1 MIILAAIPAF
11 TRPGADLLPQVS
23 LIALVFAAV
32 GVPSAGLWGLIG
44 TGARRVLRQGRGLR
58 AFNIAMALLM
68 LASLIP
74 ALKS

>member
-1 MIILAAIPAF
+1 
-11 TRPGADLLPQVS
+11 
-23 LIALVFAAV
+23 
-32 GVPSAGLWGLIG
+32 
-44 TGARRVLRQGRGLR
+44 VLRQGRGLR